1 MDYLRPVVQHTDEI
15 SLISPLS
22 RLPFKWSA
30 SLGLFSTGPQIKK
43 LPDSHVAIVQEMGQQ
58 SIKMPL
64 DNLI

>member
-1 MDYLRPVVQHTDEI
+1 MESVAFLFYL
-15 SLISPLS
+15 SCPLNGALRNAFFTTS
-22 RLPFKWSA
+22 
-30 SLGLFSTGPQIKK
+30 PQIKT

>member
-1 MDYLRPVVQHTDEI
+1 MDYSRKTAQRTDGISRI
-15 SLISPLS
+15 SLLS
-22 RLPFKWSA
+22 RLPFKLSA
-30 SLGLFSTGPQIKK
+30 PQCLFSTSPQIKT

>member
-1 MDYLRPVVQHTDEI
+1 MESVGFLFYLTC
-15 SLISPLS
+15 PLNGAL
-22 RLPFKWSA
+22 RYA
-30 SLGLFSTGPQIKK
+30 YFSTSLQIKK

>member
-1 MDYLRPVVQHTDEI
+1 MEYSWKTIQHIDGI
-15 SLISPLS
+15 SWIPLLS
-22 RLPFKWSA
+22 CLPFKRWAPLS
-30 SLGLFSTGPQIKK
+30 LFSTIPQIKT